1 MDKLSRFIIKL
12 LSLTIIL
19 LALVVIGLRLS
30 LANIDLFKS
39 DIENWLAGNIAPG
52 ISYTSIQGGWNQ
64 LNPIIKL
71 SNASI
76 MLPDRRQT
84 TAVDEMS
91 VEFDIW
97 KSLRIRSPVVR
108 EVSGTISKLSLT
120 KDSTQQ
126 WWLNEI
132 SLGSANLER
141 AEANIEQLIAQI
153 PHYLHLELNQLI
165 IFDQTDDE
173 TYQIKNIEIDA
184 QQRVGSYYLQLNAN
198 LPDVLGNK
206 LNVKAIISEE
216 NSVGYLK
223 SDRLE
228 LDRLA
233 SLFGKNIGGIKQ
245 ARLGG
250 EVWLNFA
257 NNQTLSMSG
266 NVSINQGLFQSR
278 EEGRLLPFTLDS
290 RISVFQVE
298 DRWNISNRFESLS
311 INYLPLQGF
320 GTELRVVMDAGQA
333 AKVEGWVEG
342 FELYNLRVLDEQLIP
357 AEFVDALIQSEL
369 HGQLNNVWFS
379 LEPGN
384 ISSLQFMAEAVN
396 ITSKPVNGI
405 PGVNRVDGNLVYGN
419 QNAGLDAGSSQM
431 SLDFADQFPAP
442 LEIDRF
448 KLKADISLLEDG
460 LLLSVPVFEAVN
472 SDIKA
477 FGRLWLE
484 ADKAARP
491 FLYLR
496 ANLEDGDGSSTP
508 KYIPL
513 KLLSEKVVNW
523 VNRGIR
529 KVDISNGN
537 LLFHGR
543 LEHIQSLEQNR
554 SGEMMVDFEVEN
566 TEVLF
571 DSKWEP
577 AKNGKGRVL
586 FHNVGVKIDLE
597 RVSFESID
605 DASATISIAD
615 FKKAVVEVDI
625 NTRTS
630 TNSALQTWIGTPV
643 GRKYESFV
651 KELQN
656 AEGSVLAKLAISLPI
671 GINNVHEQVNV
682 NLRFE
687 DAAVEAP
694 AWGLEFWEI
703 DGDLRITRES
713 ITGEGIKA
721 VFYEDPVVIDVS
733 TDQKSDQTIIDANG
747 LIDSR
752 QLLNLLPDYL
762 TQGFAGRSQWGIRVG
777 IANGQSNKGQP
788 TVQISAKS
796 ELENTEV
803 LIPEPFSKPV
813 NSNRH
818 TILNVSIFEGDSIG
832 FDVDYGSDVKA
843 RGQLKR
849 NTGKDYRLS
858 MLGLGF
864 STAPRPLSSPGIKI
878 YGSLPH
884 LQLDEWI
891 DYYRARNEIYNTNPG
906 DVLSLIDTVNLD
918 IYTTIFYGREITDT
932 NFVMTR
938 AVDGFTGTIESSL
951 LKGNFALPLWD
962 SPQNPIVADLEYIKI
977 QPGDSESQPTGMLPD
992 NFFNLNL
999 YSKVMS
1005 YGHFLV
1011 SDFRI
1016 DTRVEDDH
1024 LTVDKLAFRR
1034 DKVFLTSTANWQY
1047 LPEIKQHR
1055 SVLNLS
1061 ITGKEIGQ
1069 TLAAL
1074 RLGDTMHNGEIN
1086 MDGQIRWSG
1095 ELLHMDWDSLA
1106 GDARLEITD
1115 GVLKNIDPGSG
1126 RIVGLL
1132 SLSALPRRLALDFK
1146 DVLLEGMRFDKISG
1160 IYKIEGENMYTVNT
1174 KMEGASAE
1182 VKISGR
1188 IGLRQKDYDQT
1199 MLVIPKIR
1207 QTLPVIGGL
1216 AAGSTIGWGLLI
1228 LQNLFKKAIDKTV
1241 EVEYKVTGPWDNPQV
1256 DLVKKVVIK
1265 RERRLNER

>member
-1 MDKLSRFIIKL
+1 MDKISRFIIKL

-19 LALVVIGLRLS
+19 LALVVIGLRIS

-39 DIENWLAGNIAPG
+39 DIESWLASNVAPG

-64 LNPIIKL
+64 FNPIIKL
-71 SNASI
+71 NNASI

-120 KDSTQQ
+120 KDSSQQ

-132 SLGSANLER
+132 SLGGASLEKT
-141 AEANIEQLIAQI
+141 EANIEQLIARI
-153 PHYLHLELNQLI
+153 PHYLHLELDRLI
-165 IFDQTDDE
+165 IFDQASDE
-173 TYQIKNIEIDA
+173 TYQINNIEIDA
-184 QQRVGSYYLQLNAN
+184 QQRDGSYYLQLNAN
-198 LPDVLGNK
+198 LPDVLGNR
-206 LNVKAIISEE
+206 LSVRSVVSPE

-233 SLFGKNIGGIKQ
+233 SLFGINIGGIKQ
-245 ARLGG
+245 AKLSG
-250 EVWLNFA
+250 EVWLNFL
-257 NNQTLSMSG
+257 NNQTLAMNG
-266 NVSINQGLFQSR
+266 NVSIKQGLFQSR
-278 EEGRLLPFTLDS
+278 EGSKLLPFTLDS
-290 RISVFQVE
+290 RISVYQAE
-298 DRWNISNRFESLS
+298 DRWTISNRFRSLS

-320 GTELRVVMDAGQA
+320 GTELRVVTDAGQA
-333 AKVEGWVEG
+333 SKVEGWIED

-357 AEFVDALIQSEL
+357 AKIVDTLIQSEL

-384 ISSLQFMAEAVN
+384 ISSLRFMAEAVN
-396 ITSKPVNGI
+396 ITSEPVNGI
-405 PGVNRVDGNLVYGN
+405 PGINRIDGNLVFGN
-419 QNAGLDAGSSQM
+419 QNAGLDVGSSQM

-448 KLKADISLLEDG
+448 KLKADISLLEKG

-484 ADKAARP
+484 SDKAARP

-496 ANLEDGDGSSTP
+496 ANLEDGDGSRAP
-508 KYIPL
+508 KYLPL
-513 KLLSEKVVNW
+513 KLLPEKIVNW

-543 LEHIQSLEQNR
+543 LEHIQSLEQDR
-554 SGEMMVDFEVEN
+554 SGEMMVDFEVDN
-566 TEVLF
+566 TEILF
-571 DSKWEP
+571 DSKWKP
-577 AKNGKGRVL
+577 AQKGKGRVL

-597 RVSFESID
+597 RVSFDSID
-605 DASATISIAD
+605 NASATISIAD
-615 FKKAVVEVDI
+615 FKNALIEVDV
-625 NTRTS
+625 NTSTS
-630 TNSALQTWIGTPV
+630 TNSALQTWIGSPV
-643 GRKYESFV
+643 GRKYSSVV
-651 KELQN
+651 KELRN
-656 AEGSVLAKLAISLPI
+656 AEGSVIAKIAISLPI
-671 GINNVHEQVNV
+671 GIKNASEQVNV

-694 AWGLEFWEI
+694 AWGLEFSEI
-703 DGDLRITRES
+703 DGDLRITGES

-721 VFYEDPVVIDVS
+721 FFYQDPVVIDVS
-733 TDQKSDQTIIDANG
+733 TDQKNTQTIIHANG
-747 LIDSR
+747 LLDSR
-752 QLLNLLPDYL
+752 QVLVLLPDYL
-762 TQGFAGRSQWGIRVG
+762 TQGFAGSSQWDIKVG
-777 IANGQSNKGQP
+777 IANAQPNKAKP
-788 TVQISAKS
+788 TVQINAKS

-803 LIPEPFSKPV
+803 FFPEPFSKPA
-813 NSNRH
+813 NASRPT
-818 TILNVSIFEGDSIG
+818 TINVSIFEGDSVG
-832 FDVDYGSDVKA
+832 FEVDYGSDVKA
-843 RGQLKR
+843 RGQLKLGA
-849 NTGKDYRLS
+849 GKDYRLS

-864 STAPRPLSSPGIKI
+864 STSPRPLSSTGINI
-878 YGSLPH
+878 YGSLPR
-884 LQLDEWI
+884 LPLDEWV
-891 DYYRARNEIYNTNPG
+891 DYYRARIESYDTSPDEI
-906 DVLSLIDTVNLD
+906 LSLVDMVDLD
-918 IYTTIFYGREITDT
+918 IYTTLFYGGEITDT
-932 NFVMTR
+932 DFVMTR
-938 AVDGFTGTIESSL
+938 AMNGFTGTIESSL
-951 LKGNFALPLWD
+951 LKGNFSLPLKD
-962 SPQNPIVADLEYIKI
+962 SPQNPIVADLEYIKF
-977 QPGDSESQPTGMLPD
+977 QPGDSESQSTGMLPE

-1016 DTRVEDDH
+1016 DTRVEDDQ
-1024 LTVDKLAFRR
+1024 LTVDRLAFRR

-1047 LPEIKQHR
+1047 LPAIKQHR
-1055 SVLNLS
+1055 SALNLS
-1061 ITGKEIGQ
+1061 ITGKQIGQ
-1069 TLAAL
+1069 TVSAL
-1074 RLGDTMHNGEIN
+1074 GLGDTMQDGEIN

-1095 ELLHMDWDSLA
+1095 ELLHMDWDGLT

-1126 RIVGLL
+1126 RFVGLF
-1132 SLSALPRRLALDFK
+1132 SLSALPRRFALDFK
-1146 DVLLEGMRFDKISG
+1146 DVLLEGMKFDKISG
-1160 IYKIEGENMYTVNT
+1160 TYKIEGENMYTVNT
-1174 KMEGASAE
+1174 KMEGASAK

-1188 IGLRQKDYDQT
+1188 IGLRQRDYDQT

-1207 QTLPVIGGL
+1207 QTLPLIGGL

-1241 EVEYKVTGPWDNPQV
+1241 EVEYKVTGSWDNPQV

-1265 RERRLNER
+1265 REMKIK